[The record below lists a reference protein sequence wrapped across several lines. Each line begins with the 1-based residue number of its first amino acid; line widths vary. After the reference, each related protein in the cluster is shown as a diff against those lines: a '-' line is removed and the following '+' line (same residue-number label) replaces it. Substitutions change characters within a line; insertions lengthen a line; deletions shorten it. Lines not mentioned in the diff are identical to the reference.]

1 MDGSRVPAVELLLA
15 TAYISDLIENG
26 EIATIREAM
35 KQKSEV
41 GMQTF
46 DQALYVLYAAGTI
59 GYAEALEHADSRTD
73 LALQIRLQGPAP
85 QEHARGVIDGPDAPL
100 ALQ

>member
-1 MDGSRVPAVELLLA
+1 
-15 TAYISDLIENG
+15 
-26 EIATIREAM
+26 M
-35 KQKSEV
+35 KQKSEA

-46 DQALYVLYAAGTI
+46 DQALYALYAEGTI

-85 QEHARGVIDGPDAPL
+85 HEQARGVRRARRAALAAARPL
-100 ALQ
+100 T

>member
-1 MDGSRVPAVELLLA
+1 MRSRGAQAP
-15 TAYISDLIENG
+15 T
-26 EIATIREAM
+26 TIREAM

-46 DQALYVLYAAGTI
+46 DQALYTLYAAGTI

-85 QEHARGVIDGPDAPL
+85 HERARGVIDGPDAPL
-100 ALQ
+100 ALQLGK